1 MPPKRKQAAGSS
13 TPAKKARATP
23 KAYQLAAPLP
33 EGTILAD
40 IFKRQW
46 KVGKAVGSGGFGLL
60 YSATSADNTLD
71 GTAKDYVVKIEP
83 HGNGPLFCEL
93 AFYQRVAK
101 PDMIDQWKSKH
112 KIKVLGVP
120 KFIAMGSSEKNGTK
134 YRFMIMERFGE
145 DLQKKFER
153 NGKRFPTEAVYR
165 LGLRM
170 LDALEYI
177 HSKEYVHADI
187 KASNML
193 EGFKDT
199 DQVYLVDYGLAF
211 KFSCDGKHKEYKED
225 PRKAHDGT
233 IEFTSRD
240 AHVGAAP
247 SRRGDIEILGYC
259 LLQWLCGRLPWESNL
274 ENKDFVRDQKLKY
287 MEDIPSLMKACFP
300 KGEAPAAIAKYLQYV
315 SKLDYAETP
324 DYDHLRKLMK
334 DGLKKCGA
342 GINGKL
348 NLGLPLSP
356 KGRKRESDNV
366 SDTPSPKKK
375 AKKTAVK
382 SPKHRVTPAKTPVKS
397 PRRTP
402 AVAKSPAAVKSPR
415 GSASKAKS
423 PGTSSPRHTPT
434 AKKKVSKQVRKTV
447 TKSSIA
453 TQTSPGLKGLRKSRQ
468 SR

>member
-60 YSATSADNTLD
+60 YSATSADNSLD
-71 GTAKDYVVKIEP
+71 GAAKDYVVKIEP

-101 PDMIDQWKSKH
+101 PDM
-112 KIKVLGVP
+112 
-120 KFIAMGSSEKNGTK
+120 T
-134 YRFMIMERFGE
+134 
-145 DLQKKFER
+145 
-153 NGKRFPTEAVYR
+153 
-165 LGLRM
+165 
-170 LDALEYI
+170 
-177 HSKEYVHADI
+177 
-187 KASNML
+187 
-193 EGFKDT
+193 
-199 DQVYLVDYGLAF
+199 
-211 KFSCDGKHKEYKED
+211 
-225 PRKAHDGT
+225 
-233 IEFTSRD
+233 
-240 AHVGAAP
+240 
-247 SRRGDIEILGYC
+247 
-259 LLQWLCGRLPWESNL
+259 
-274 ENKDFVRDQKLKY
+274 
-287 MEDIPSLMKACFP
+287 
-300 KGEAPAAIAKYLQYV
+300 AIAKYLQYV

-356 KGRKRESDNV
+356 KKGRKRESDNV